1 MEFKYRAKNEDGE
14 EVSGQ
19 IDADSRGGA
28 LLKLQQRGF
37 YVMELEEDKKAFYD
51 KDLEIDLSFL
61 ERIKDTD
68 LIMFS
73 RQLSIM
79 LGSQIGV
86 IESLKILLK
95 QIEKESF
102 KRVIKDVAEQVEGG
116 EPFSQALK
124 SHPNVFSSFYIGA
137 IESGEAS
144 GNLAQSLEYLEEH
157 LERNNEFKKKLV
169 GAMIYPLFI
178 IFVFSFVV
186 AFLLIFVIPDLVDM
200 IEELDA
206 EMPMVTQIVISVSDF
221 VVDWGLVALIGL
233 IAFGFG
239 FVRILKTEKGKEIFD
254 RVILKIPFIGSFF
267 KKLYLTYFAESMS
280 TLIASGLDIVKA
292 LEVTEN
298 IVGNTVYKGIVAQT
312 RQDVKEG
319 NDISSSL
326 QKHPTFFPSLVTQML
341 IVGEKTGKMEKILN
355 SIVKFYRDQVERSME
370 SYIKIAE
377 PALIILL
384 GVVVGG
390 LVMSVLL
397 PIYNIGMGM

>member
-1 MEFKYRAKNEDGE
+1 MEFEYRAKNEEGE
-14 EVSGQ
+14 EITGE
-19 IDADSRGGA
+19 IEADSRGEA
-28 LLKLQQRGF
+28 LLKLQQRDL
-37 YVMELEEDKKAFYD
+37 YVMSLEENRKAFYD
-51 KDLEIDLSFL
+51 KDLKIDLSFL
-61 ERIKDTD
+61 ERISDTD

-86 IESLKILLK
+86 IESLKILVE
-95 QIEKESF
+95 QIEKKSF
-102 KRVIKDVAEQVEGG
+102 RRKIRDITKRVEEG

-124 SHPNVFSSFYIGA
+124 NHRDVFSNFYIGA

-157 LERNNEFKKKLV
+157 IERNNEFKKKLI

-206 EMPMVTQIVISVSDF
+206 EMPMVTQIVITASDF
-221 VVDWGLVALIGL
+221 VVDWGIFVLIGL
-233 IAFGFG
+233 IAAGFG
-239 FVRILKTEKGKEIFD
+239 FSRILKTEKGKEVFD
-254 RVILKIPFIGSFF
+254 RFILKIPALGSFF
-267 KKLYLTYFAESMS
+267 KKMYLTYFSESMA
-280 TLIASGLDIVKA
+280 TLISSGLDIVKA

-298 IVGNTVYKGIVAQT
+298 IVGNTVYQEIVAET

-319 NDISSSL
+319 KDISASL
-326 QKHPTFFPSLVTQML
+326 QKHPDFFPGLVTQML
-341 IVGEKTGKMEKILN
+341 IVGEKTGKMERILK
-355 SIVKFYRDQVERSME
+355 SIVKFYREQVERTME
-370 SYIKIAE
+370 AYIKIAE

-397 PIYNIGMGM
+397 PIYNVGMGM